1 MPGHSQKCLLAQY
14 LCLNQNPIFEMGS
27 YLFMYSSRFCRLV
40 SAFDVSFLFVIVV
53 MMSTMAGLQKIL
65 ICSDLDRT
73 LIPNGFKK
81 ESAHARPVFR
91 RLAEHPNIHLA
102 YVSGRDRKL
111 ILDAIEE
118 FYLPLPDYAIGDVG
132 TTLYRVK
139 NDHWQLSEDWRDE
152 IGKDWKGLSW
162 EGLAEFFE
170 DMGDIR
176 LQEPEKQT
184 RYKLSFYSDRNIDHQ
199 RLINDIRLILKQQR
213 VRANIIWSV
222 DETGTSGLL
231 DILPPRANK
240 LHAIQ
245 FLMQQEQFSE
255 DRTVFAGDSGN
266 DLDVLTSGLQAILVK
281 NAMAEVRKEALKKLS
296 PKHMMNRLYL
306 PEGNLWGLNG
316 NYAAG
321 VIEGLAHYV
330 PETATLIAAAV
341 EEK

>member
-1 MPGHSQKCLLAQY
+1 
-14 LCLNQNPIFEMGS
+14 
-27 YLFMYSSRFCRLV
+27 
-40 SAFDVSFLFVIVV
+40 
-53 MMSTMAGLQKIL
+53 MAGLQKIL

-73 LIPNGFKK
+73 LIPNGYQK

-91 RLAEHPNIHLA
+91 RLAEHPHIYLA

-132 TTLYRVK
+132 TTLYRVT
-139 NDHWQLSEDWRDE
+139 NDNWQLSQDWSDD

-162 EGLAEFFE
+162 EGLAECFE
-170 DMGDIR
+170 DMDDIR

-184 RYKLSFYSDRNIDHQ
+184 RHKLSFYTDQHIDHQ
-199 RLINDIRLILKQQR
+199 RLINDIRLVLKQQR
-213 VRANIIWSV
+213 IRANIIWSV

-240 LHAIQ
+240 LYAIE
-245 FLMQQEQFSE
+245 FLMQQEQFSG
-255 DRTVFAGDSGN
+255 DHTVFAGDSGN

-281 NAMAEVRKEALKKLS
+281 NAMAEVRKEAVKKLS
-296 PKHMMNRLYL
+296 QKNMENRLYL
-306 PEGNLWGLNG
+306 PEGNFWGLNG

-321 VIEGLAHYV
+321 VIEGLVHFV
-330 PETATLIAAAV
+330 PETGELVAAAV
-341 EEK
+341 EESR

>member
-1 MPGHSQKCLLAQY
+1 
-14 LCLNQNPIFEMGS
+14 
-27 YLFMYSSRFCRLV
+27 MYSSHFYRVV
-40 SAFDVSFLFVIVV
+40 SEFDVSVLFVIVI
-53 MMSTMAGLQKIL
+53 MMRSMAGLPKIL

-73 LIPNGFKK
+73 LIPNGYLE
-81 ESAHARPVFR
+81 ESAHARPMFR
-91 RLAEHPNIHLA
+91 RLAEHSHIYLA
-102 YVSGRDRKL
+102 YVSGRDRQL

-132 TTLYRVK
+132 TTLYRVV
-139 NDHWQLSEDWRDE
+139 NDDWQLSEDWSDE
-152 IGKDWKGLSW
+152 IGIDWKGLSW

-184 RYKLSFYSDRNIDHQ
+184 RYKLSFYTDQNIDHQ
-199 RLINDIRLILKQQR
+199 RLINDIRLILKQKH
-213 VRANIIWSV
+213 VSANIIWSV
-222 DETGTSGLL
+222 DETGTNGLL

-240 LHAIQ
+240 LHAIE

-281 NAMAEVRKEALKKLS
+281 NAMAEVRQEAVNKMSDKDML
-296 PKHMMNRLYL
+296 NRLYL
-306 PEGNLWGLNG
+306 PEGNFWGMNG

-321 VIEGLAHYV
+321 VMEGLVHFI
-330 PETATLIAAAV
+330 PETGRLIAEAV
-341 EEK
+341 EKTR